1 MDYLFEGSI
10 KSIDETQTFKGDFKK
25 REFVVTTNDTYPQ
38 EVKFEMV
45 NDTVDFLD
53 GFNIG
58 DNVKV
63 AFLVRGNAY
72 NGKHY
77 VNLRAIA
84 VGLID
89 EEGKTAKPKAA
100 TASKTKTVVTQIQED
115 DDDLPF

>member
-1 MDYLFEGSI
+1 MDYLLEGSI
-10 KSIDETQTFKGDFKK
+10 KSIDVTQTFKGDFKK
-25 REFVVTTNDTYPQ
+25 REFVVTTEDTYPQ

-45 NDTVDFLD
+45 NDSVDYLD
-53 GFNIG
+53 SFNIG
-58 DNVKV
+58 DKVKV
-63 AFLVRGNAY
+63 AFLVRGNEY

-89 EEGKTAKPKAA
+89 GDGKTAKPKLVA
-100 TASKTKTVVTQIQED
+100 TPKVKPIVTQIEED

>member
-100 TASKTKTVVTQIQED
+100 TTSKTKTVVTQIQED